1 MRPDDNVQE
10 LVKIGVN
17 TTKLT
22 KEVLFKVL
30 DWAVSASKDPEFYKR
45 HGGKFDYTSLNAM
58 GQTELLGDDIDLKM
72 LKEIQKEFKKYHVNF
87 AVDKNFKISDHLE
100 DDEKTFTLYFLSK
113 DSNRIEKSMQKVVEK
128 MDKDKSNNLEKSG
141 LDSIKEKQDEL
152 RETHRQK
159 ERSREMEREF

>member
-17 TTKLT
+17 ATKLT
-22 KEVLFKVL
+22 RDVVFKVFK
-30 DWAVSASKDPEFYKR
+30 WVTEASKDPEFYKR
-45 HGGKFDYTSLNAM
+45 HGGKLDYTSLNAI
-58 GQTELLGDDIDLKM
+58 GRTELLSDDIDLKM

-113 DSNRIEKSMQKVVEK
+113 DSNRIEKAMQK
-128 MDKDKSNNLEKSG
+128 
-141 LDSIKEKQDEL
+141 
-152 RETHRQK
+152 
-159 ERSREMEREF
+159 